1 MMIAETTRILL
12 EEATTKDAMF
22 FLRLM
27 NSGTWLE
34 HIGNRGIGSK
44 ELAAAY
50 IKNSLRASYAKNG
63 YGLFKMTLKASS
75 TPIGICGFVKRDYLE
90 HPDIGFALLPAYEGQ
105 GYAFE
110 AALKMMKYGTEV
122 LGMAPIFGI
131 TTNENTR
138 SKKLLSKIGLQEVG
152 EILPPGETKKVM
164 LFSS

>member
-1 MMIAETTRILL
+1 MMIAETTRLLL
-12 EEATTKDAMF
+12 EEAATKDAHF

-34 HIGNRGIGSK
+34 HIGNRGIGTE
-44 ELAAAY
+44 ELATAY
-50 IKNSLRASYAKNG
+50 INNSLKASYSKNG
-63 YGLFKMTLKASS
+63 YGLFKMTLKASQ

-110 AALKMMKYGTEV
+110 AAMETMKYGSEV
-122 LGMAPIFGI
+122 LGLAPIFGI
-131 TTNENTR
+131 TPNENTR
-138 SKKLLSKIGLQEVG
+138 SKKLLSKIGLQEVD
-152 EILPPGETKKVM
+152 EILPPGEDKKVL